1 LFWLQRSMGCTASK
15 PETDEK
21 TSRLDAYLDQQSA
34 VDNATF
40 KILLLGA
47 GESGKSTVVKQ
58 LKSIYKLPIDAV
70 ELQSFATNMHRNT
83 VQSMQ
88 TFIEAALTLEI
99 PFTDAEDQRRATEVE
114 DFVFDAETKRMP
126 VAIADDIAA
135 LWQSDTIQQT
145 YKRRSEFYFL
155 DASEY
160 YFTNV
165 QRMVAEDFTPSEE
178 DMVMTRIRT
187 TGISVTEFTEGNVM
201 YRVVDVGGQR
211 SERRKW
217 IHCFDDVKALL
228 FVVSLAGYDQ
238 VMFEDPTQNRMH
250 EQLALFAQI
259 VNTAQFKN
267 TPIFVFLNKKDLFE
281 QMMRTTPLS
290 KCFPEYTGGDDVQA
304 ALEFIKQQF
313 ISKVQDQPKV
323 LHFAYV
329 SARFKKDIR
338 WAWDEVKETMGEV
351 YKSAIAKAAKD
362 LKRAG
367 SKGEIT
373 PF

>member
-1 LFWLQRSMGCTASK
+1 MFVFVFVFHHHHFLRFLSFIFSTLLFF
-15 PETDEK
+15 
-21 TSRLDAYLDQQSA
+21 TSPPQ
-34 VDNATF
+34 NATF

-70 ELQSFATNMHRNT
+70 ELQSFATNIHRNA
-83 VQSMQ
+83 VLSMQ
-88 TFIEAALTLEI
+88 TFIEAAASLEI
-99 PFTDAEDQRRATEVE
+99 PFTDPEDQRRATEVE
-114 DFVFDAETKRMP
+114 DFVFDPDTKRMP
-126 VAIADDIAA
+126 AAIADDIEA
-135 LWQSDTIQQT
+135 LWASEPIQQT

-165 QRMVAEDFTPSEE
+165 QRLVADDYTPNEE

-187 TGISVTEFTEGNVM
+187 TGISVTEFTEGSVM

-211 SERRKW
+211 CERRKW

-259 VNTAQFKN
+259 VNNPQFKN
-267 TPIFVFLNKKDLFE
+267 TPVFVFLNKKDLFE
-281 QMMRTTPLS
+281 QMMRSTPLT

-313 ISKVQDQPKV
+313 IAKVQDTPKE
-323 LHFAYV
+323 LHFTYI
-329 SARFKKDIR
+329 SARFKKDVR
-338 WAWDEVKETMGEV
+338 WAWDEVKATMAEV
-351 YKSAIAKAAKD
+351 YKSTIAKATRQ
-362 LKRAG
+362 LKRNEEN
-367 SKGEIT
+367 GEIT

>member
-1 LFWLQRSMGCTASK
+1 MGCSASK
-15 PETDEK
+15 PQTDEN
-21 TSRLDAYLDQQSA
+21 TARLDAYLDQQSA
-34 VDNATF
+34 VDSATF

-70 ELQSFATNMHRNT
+70 EMQSFATNIHRNT
-83 VQSMQ
+83 VLSMQ
-88 TFIEAALTLEI
+88 TFIEAAQTLEI
-99 PFTDAEDQRRATEVE
+99 PFTDEESQRCAAEVA
-114 DFVFDAETKRMP
+114 DFVFDPDTKSMP
-126 VAIADDIAA
+126 PNIGEDIAE
-135 LWQSDTIQQT
+135 LWATDTIQQT

-160 YFTNV
+160 YFSNV
-165 QRMVAEDFTPSEE
+165 QRIVADDYTPTEE
-178 DMVMTRIRT
+178 DIVMTRIRT
-187 TGISVTEFTEGNVM
+187 TGISVTEFTEGSVM

-217 IHCFDDVKALL
+217 IHCFDDVKAIL

-259 VNTAQFKN
+259 VNNPQFKN

-290 KCFPEYTGGDDVQA
+290 KCFPDYNGGEDVQT

-313 ISKVQDQPKV
+313 ISKVQDRPKE

-338 WAWDEVKETMGEV
+338 WAWDEVKETMSEV
-351 YKSAIAKAAKD
+351 YKSVIAKATRD
-362 LKRAG
+362 LKRAEAEG
-367 SKGEIT
+367 DIV

>member
-1 LFWLQRSMGCTASK
+1 MGCTASK
-15 PETDEK
+15 PEKDEK
-21 TSRLDAYLDQQSA
+21 TARLDAYLDQQSA

-70 ELQSFATNMHRNT
+70 EMQSFATNIHRNT
-83 VQSMQ
+83 VLSMQ

-99 PFTDAEDQRRATEVE
+99 PFTDSEDQRRATEVE

-126 VAIADDIAA
+126 AAIGDDIAA
-135 LWQSDTIQQT
+135 LWASDTIQQT
-145 YKRRSEFYFL
+145 YKRRSKFYFL

-165 QRMVAEDFTPSEE
+165 QRIVADDYTPTEE

-290 KCFPEYTGGDDVQA
+290 KCFPEYTGGDDVQT

-313 ISKVQDQPKV
+313 IAKVQDQPKE

-338 WAWDEVKETMGEV
+338 WAWDEVKETMADV
-351 YKSAIAKAAKD
+351 YKTTIAKAARD
-362 LKRAG
+362 LKRTEGDA
-367 SKGEIT
+367 EIT

>member
-1 LFWLQRSMGCTASK
+1 MGCTASK
-15 PETDEK
+15 PEKDEK
-21 TSRLDAYLDQQSA
+21 TARLDAYLDQQSA

-70 ELQSFATNMHRNT
+70 EMQSFATNIHRNT
-83 VQSMQ
+83 VLSMQ
-88 TFIEAALTLEI
+88 TFIEAAMSLEI
-99 PFTDAEDQRRATEVE
+99 PFTDKEDQRRATEVE

-126 VAIADDIAA
+126 ANIGDDIAA
-135 LWQSDTIQQT
+135 LWACDTIQKT
-145 YKRRSEFYFL
+145 YERRSEFYFL

-165 QRMVAEDFTPSEE
+165 GRIVADDYTPTEE

-259 VNTAQFKN
+259 VNTPQFKN

-290 KCFPEYTGGDDVQA
+290 KCFPEYTGGEDVQA
-304 ALEFIKQQF
+304 ALEFIKNQF
-313 ISKVQDQPKV
+313 ISKVGDQPKE

-338 WAWDEVKETMGEV
+338 WAWDEVKETMADV
-351 YKSAIAKAAKD
+351 YKNAIAKATRD
-362 LKRAG
+362 LKRTGAE
-367 SKGEIT
+367 GEIT